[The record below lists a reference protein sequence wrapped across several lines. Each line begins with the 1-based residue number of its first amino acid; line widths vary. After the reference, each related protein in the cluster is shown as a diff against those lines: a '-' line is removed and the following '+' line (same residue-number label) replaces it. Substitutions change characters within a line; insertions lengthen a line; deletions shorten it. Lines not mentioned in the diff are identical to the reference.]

1 MSCDFRLGRVPARD
15 WPAGSE
21 RPIVKFRAE
30 FPRTG
35 VFFFGEN
42 RFEKRHLTR
51 SRGRG
56 VYSIGDMYSI
66 SCVAV
71 VV

>member
-1 MSCDFRLGRVPARD
+1 CFSCDFRLGRVPARD

-35 VFFFGEN
+35 EAFFG
-42 RFEKRHLTR
+42 K
-51 SRGRG
+51 
-56 VYSIGDMYSI
+56 
-66 SCVAV
+66 
-71 VV
+71 